1 MFWEEYNDDD
11 HDIDDDDHGYN
22 DVEVSKCILNEFLIK
37 FWVYNMC
44 HVSVWIF
51 DLLLAGLLGYVIFE
65 VHQVLLQSL
74 EDSQSIRN
82 EFLVKF

>member
-1 MFWEEYNDDD
+1 MTYAMFWEEYNDDD

-44 HVSVWIF
+44 HVSV
-51 DLLLAGLLGYVIFE
+51 
-65 VHQVLLQSL
+65 
-74 EDSQSIRN
+74 
-82 EFLVKF
+82 